1 MRFKSK
7 FEIFEL
13 GLIAIHQRIFLL
25 LQSTFIVTFLKL
37 NFTFEAESGESFTYE
52 KTELDSL
59 FPAVKSRYKVKNLKF
74 TVPVP
79 CHLKPVPI
87 KEITGELRQNCP
99 EQKVDARSLWNG
111 IFNSGCVEMKLHIRR
126 IKVFELLP
134 GPIKTPHYR
143 ASFKPTQSLNDGKKL
158 IFHDSA

>member
-1 MRFKSK
+1 MFKYFVNFYRNPLK
-7 FEIFEL
+7 
-13 GLIAIHQRIFLL
+13 
-25 LQSTFIVTFLKL
+25 KL

-158 IFHDSA
+158 IFHHSA